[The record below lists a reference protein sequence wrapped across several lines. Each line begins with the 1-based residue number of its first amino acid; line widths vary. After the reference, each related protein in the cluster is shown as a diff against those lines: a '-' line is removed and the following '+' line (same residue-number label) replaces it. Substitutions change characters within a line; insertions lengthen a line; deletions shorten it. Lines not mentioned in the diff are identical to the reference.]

1 MENSWENFAF
11 FCFYWFNFA
20 VFLSCEKGKFK
31 SFSILGHR
39 PHLCRFLFI
48 LLLRKLLLNLGDH
61 ENALHFNI
69 KRVFKPCEVKQ
80 DENLH
85 LNRARRLL
93 NCFKRHKVQSDDNLF
108 KKILYPPFES
118 LKILSLCLSLQ
129 LNFRNLQKNFL
140 FCVQFSKFSPPFPT
154 QNRKFHKKTSKWHW
168 LMSFHLKNTRK
179 NTILILSC
187 HYKVLMIFQYLRFSL
202 EKNKFFFLFLLL
214 VSRELI

>member
-1 MENSWENFAF
+1 MKYIFVSFFFGKIDFPFVGFFGKNYFPLGRFIELFVVLILMENSWENFAF

-31 SFSILGHR
+31 SFSILGRR
-39 PHLCRFLFI
+39 PHLCQFLFI

-129 LNFRNLQKNFL
+129 
-140 FCVQFSKFSPPFPT
+140 
-154 QNRKFHKKTSKWHW
+154 
-168 LMSFHLKNTRK
+168 
-179 NTILILSC
+179 
-187 HYKVLMIFQYLRFSL
+187 
-202 EKNKFFFLFLLL
+202 
-214 VSRELI
+214 